1 MPIRHTHGDALPDPG
16 DGARTAWFPERMSS
30 IADSPPP
37 LFQLGR
43 FRVDL
48 RERVMLLDGEP
59 LNIGSRAF
67 AILEILIAANGGLV
81 TKNALLEHAW
91 PDTIAEEN
99 NLQVQLSRLRRALGE
114 DRACIVTEPG
124 RGYRLLASRAN
135 GRSGEAHALDAL
147 DAIAPLPAS
156 RLPLPADVI
165 GRDCAIAQVLAALIR
180 VRALTLT
187 GAGGIGKTTL
197 SMAVAQRFEREQRGR
212 AVAIELAAMTSA
224 AEITRAVAT
233 QLPSDVTPSRPCLLV
248 LDNAE
253 HMIAAVAKIVDR
265 LLDDHPALHVLV
277 TSREALNIGRET
289 LFAVDPLDV
298 PARDADENDI
308 RRQSAVQLFLKRV
321 EAMGGALH
329 GERAEIGL
337 IGEIC
342 RRLDGLP
349 LAIELAAARVPTF
362 GVDGVHR
369 GLADQLTLLSHGFRT
384 AMPRHKTLR
393 ATLDWSFALLD
404 QHSRTL
410 LRRLAPFAG
419 HFSIESMCAVAC
431 DASLAVSAV
440 IDGIGELVAKSLVKV
455 SFDGPIARY
464 RLSES
469 TRAYALEHLHAAGE
483 VKGVS
488 ARHASD
494 LAGRLRD
501 SAACANWPGFAA
513 ADDPEHMLDDTRNAV
528 DWAFSPEGDVRT
540 GIELSSTLVGALLAR
555 AKLDECGRRATRAA
569 NALLSLP
576 DNAVAAADAIRIKV
590 ALATVLPNLDG
601 PVERAADLWREALD
615 HAARSSDDGLRAQAF
630 WGVWNASL
638 AAGKVSDARH
648 YAAQFGQFAVQ
659 NNCRWQRIFAMM
671 LAANAAHCAGDHRSA
686 RTTLGE
692 VVSHFQAYP
701 EDAAAI
707 RRFAAEPLA
716 VCYAGLARIR
726 WIEGDVDEAA
736 RLAAG
741 SLDLVPAETMEPWFT
756 HVLGLVAA
764 PLALIS
770 GDCER
775 ARHYLSIMQSQTTLH
790 RLTIWREFGECLAA
804 ILVIRD
810 GDLATGLARL
820 EPSLDALLARGF
832 RRLTSPLIVECAQA
846 LIRVGRIVEARE
858 RLLEA
863 QAFCENNGSFYFM
876 PEILRGLGLSAHA
889 ESRLSGADSAQ
900 EAQALAQAKA
910 FYASAIALARSQGA
924 RMWELR
930 TTLDLLRLPLGVE
943 EFTQAR
949 NALDALANR
958 FDARCAVPEVREMF
972 SVLAVHG

>member
-1 MPIRHTHGDALPDPG
+1 
-16 DGARTAWFPERMSS
+16 MSS
-30 IADSPPP
+30 IAASPPS

-48 RERVMLLDGEP
+48 RERVLVLNGKP

-67 AILEILIAANGGLV
+67 AILEILIAADGGLV
-81 TKNALLEHAW
+81 TKNALLERAW
-91 PDTIAEEN
+91 PGTIVEEN

-114 DRACIVTEPG
+114 DRDCIVTEPG
-124 RGYRLLASRAN
+124 RGYRLLQSKASPCLAEVRAAN
-135 GRSGEAHALDAL
+135 NDAR
-147 DAIAPLPAS
+147 PSTPAS
-156 RLPLPADVI
+156 RLPHLADVI
-165 GRDCAIAQVLAALIR
+165 GRDRAIASALDALIR
-180 VRALTLT
+180 AHALTLT

-197 SMAVAQRFEREQRGR
+197 SMALAQRFEQVQCGR
-212 AVAIELAAMTSA
+212 AMVIELAAMTSA
-224 AEITRAVAT
+224 AEVTRAIDA
-233 QLPSDVTPSRPCLLV
+233 QLSSEVVSSQPCLLV

-289 LFAVDPLDV
+289 LFPVDPLDV
-298 PARDADENDI
+298 PAREADEQAV

-329 GERAEIGL
+329 GDPAEIGL

-369 GLADQLTLLSHGFRT
+369 GLADQLTLLSRGFRT

-404 QHSRTL
+404 ERSRTL
-410 LRRLAPFAG
+410 LRRLALFAG

-431 DASLAVSAV
+431 DAGLAVSAV

-483 VKGVS
+483 VKDVS

-501 SAACANWPGFAA
+501 NATGANWPGVTAD
-513 ADDPEHMLDDTRNAV
+513 DDPEHLLDDTRNAV
-528 DWAFSPEGDVRT
+528 DWAFSPEGDLRT

-555 AKLDECGRRATRAA
+555 AKLDECGRQASRAA
-569 NALLSLP
+569 EALESLP
-576 DNAVAAADAIRIKV
+576 AGAVAPAHAMRIKV

-615 HAARSSDDGLRAQAF
+615 HALRSRDDKLRAQAF
-630 WGVWNASL
+630 WGLWNASL

-648 YAAQFGQFAVQ
+648 CAAQFGQFAVQ
-659 NNCRWQRIFAMM
+659 NDCRWQRIFAMM

-692 VVSHFQAYP
+692 VVRHFQAHP
-701 EDAAAI
+701 DDAAAI

-736 RLAAG
+736 RLAAC
-741 SLDLVPAETMEPWFT
+741 SLDLVPAATMEPWFT

-770 GDCER
+770 GDRER
-775 ARHYLSIMQSQTTLH
+775 ARHYLSIMQSQTSLH
-790 RLTIWREFGECLAA
+790 RLTIWREFGDCLAA

-810 GDLATGLARL
+810 GDLATGLAQL
-820 EPSLDALLARGF
+820 EPSLDSLLARGF

-846 LIRVGRIVEARE
+846 LIRVGRIVEASE

-863 QAFCENNGSFYFM
+863 QVFCENNGSLYFM
-876 PEILRGLGLSAHA
+876 PEILRGQGLCAHA
-889 ESRLSGADSAQ
+889 LARLSSADSAHNTQ
-900 EAQALAQAKA
+900 MLAQAKA
-910 FYASAIALARSQGA
+910 CYASAIALAKSQGA

-930 TTLDLLRLPLGVE
+930 TTLDLLRLPLSADE
-943 EFTQAR
+943 AWQAR
-949 NALDALANR
+949 NALRELANQ

-972 SVLAVHG
+972 SQLATDEAQDVHA